1 MRKVSY
7 KKFKLLIIFAIFLL
21 STGIVGCRFTKNM
34 LSNNDSE
41 EKSISVQVTESTV
54 IKFPDKNL
62 EKIIREKIQCPTGDI
77 LKDDVDKI
85 TEIGDSEGKHIT
97 NLSGIENLT
106 NLTLL
111 NLSNNHISNIEPLKE
126 LTMLTNLN
134 LASNQMSNIEPLKGL
149 TKLTSLNLN
158 TNKISNIEA
167 LKGLTNL
174 TDLNLD
180 TNETNDIEPL
190 KGLTRLTYLN
200 LDSNNIRNIEP
211 LKGLAKLADLNLDT
225 NQIKNYSL
233 ASDYSKNPKKTDV
246 VSVVTEPK
254 TKKGSSVCNQVV
266 ENSAV
271 TFPNSN
277 IEKILKVEKQ
287 DLPSDIIKEDEGKIT
302 SPKNLQDK
310 PVANI
315 AGTDNSTTLS
325 PGANETC
332 NVEPLK

>member
-1 MRKVSY
+1 MRKISY
-7 KKFKLLIIFAIFLL
+7 KKFRLLNIFAIFLL
-21 STGIVGCRFTKNM
+21 STGIVGCRFTKNI
-34 LSNNDSE
+34 LSNNAPE
-41 EKSISVQVTESTV
+41 GEFISVKVTESTV
-54 IKFPDKNL
+54 ITFPDKNL

-111 NLSNNHISNIEPLKE
+111 NLSNNHINSIEPLKE

-158 TNKISNIEA
+158 TNKISNIES

-211 LKGLAKLADLNLDT
+211 LKGLTKLADLNLDT
-225 NQIKNYSL
+225 NQIKNYTL
-233 ASDYSKNPKKTDV
+233 ASHFSKNLKKTDI

-254 TKKGSSVCNQVV
+254 TKEGSSVCNQVV

-277 IEKILKVEKQ
+277 VDKILKVEKQ
-287 DLPSDIIKEDEGKIT
+287 NPTEDIIKEDEGKIT
-302 SPKNLQDK
+302 SPEKLQDK
-310 PVANI
+310 PIANI
-315 AGTDNSTTLS
+315 SGTDNSTTLS
-325 PGANETC
+325 PGANETS
-332 NVEPLK
+332 NEEPSK